1 MSTVALNLT
10 DEERRLLIE
19 ALRNQTDFCI
29 DDGYEPEYT
38 DKFSALTKKVE
49 QAWGVAE
56 NG

>member
-1 MSTVALNLT
+1 MSSVTLNLNT
-10 DEERRLLIE
+10 EERRLLVE

-38 DKFSALTKKVE
+38 DKFAALTKKVE
-49 QAWGVAE
+49 QALEVAT